1 MFRSEK
7 TRNVEP
13 WNIERSLSST
23 RFVGSPGYQT
33 YELIF
38 HASKQIRATGVKRN
52 TSEAI
57 NMNEFLLLAVV
68 MLYVAV
74 SYRPG
79 SPKTRRR

>member
-1 MFRSEK
+1 MSRSYK
-7 TRNVEP
+7 TQRRTSPPNGEARSRRFEGSLFYQRTN
-13 WNIERSLSST
+13 NIQAST
-23 RFVGSPGYQT
+23 P
-33 YELIF
+33 
-38 HASKQIRATGVKRN
+38 IRATGVKRN